1 MLGLIAGADVT
12 PRSGERIGVFAFGSG
27 CCAEFYSGVVPDG
40 ATEVARAAGL
50 PELLDDRYPLSI
62 RQYEDAERER
72 LAYIDVSTY
81 RTSLDGFDDWYDRH
95 YRFGKPLSYLSERQQ
110 ARLLIVRSR
119 LQDTE
124 AGADRP
130 AA

>member
-1 MLGLIAGADVT
+1 MTSPTASRAVCTIE
-12 PRSGERIGVFAFGSG
+12 P
-27 CCAEFYSGVVPDG
+27 
-40 ATEVARAAGL
+40 AT
-50 PELLDDRYPLSI
+50 DDRY
-62 RQYEDAERER
+62 
-72 LAYIDVSTY
+72 
-81 RTSLDGFDDWYDRH
+81 DRP

>member
-1 MLGLIAGADVT
+1 MT
-12 PRSGERIGVFAFGSG
+12 S
-27 CCAEFYSGVVPDG
+27 
-40 ATEVARAAGL
+40 ATAKRTVCTIEPAAN
-50 PELLDDRYPLSI
+50 DRYDHP
-62 RQYEDAERER
+62 
-72 LAYIDVSTY
+72 
-81 RTSLDGFDDWYDRH
+81 
-95 YRFGKPLSYLSERQQ
+95 YRFGKPLTYLSERQQ